1 MSLIHL
7 VFCGWVLVD
16 AAFTSPLSFFPNLT
30 LLAVQSNCAG
40 PVGCTFS
47 LTNQD
52 VLRLSAALPRLRE
65 LDLGHPR
72 PNNTSHTTVS
82 CLLALSVHCRGLSL
96 LKIHLNTTNLTSD
109 IQSLSVDPDFRALG
123 LLPTRC
129 HLMTFDAGSLPFPR
143 TSGED
148 ITTIAT
154 GFIDI
159 FPSLVEVRTYVDSG
173 WTLLHSSIRKLQEVP
188 A

>member
-1 MSLIHL
+1 
-7 VFCGWVLVD
+7 
-16 AAFTSPLSFFPNLT
+16 
-30 LLAVQSNCAG
+30 
-40 PVGCTFS
+40 
-47 LTNQD
+47 
-52 VLRLSAALPRLRE
+52 
-65 LDLGHPR
+65 
-72 PNNTSHTTVS
+72 
-82 CLLALSVHCRGLSL
+82 
-96 LKIHLNTTNLTSD
+96 
-109 IQSLSVDPDFRALG
+109 
-123 LLPTRC
+123 
-129 HLMTFDAGSLPFPR
+129 MTFDAGSLPFPR